1 MYDTYVHSNFRCIF
15 ITRKESCKVFRGCGD
30 NLNSGKLTHFFYLY
44 YIKFQCDAQSHT
56 IVMAS
61 VIIFQHFETSKT
73 TLNSLNLG
81 RKENFQGK
89 LPVSVTMAS
98 YILEVSCK
106 LWLNLL
112 FFSPLKTV
120 PPEVAATARC
130 VKTKSEVSCFSSSA
144 AAAAAL

>member
-1 MYDTYVHSNFRCIF
+1 
-15 ITRKESCKVFRGCGD
+15 
-30 NLNSGKLTHFFYLY
+30 
-44 YIKFQCDAQSHT
+44 
-56 IVMAS
+56 MAS
-61 VIIFQHFETSKT
+61 VIIFQYFETSKT

-98 YILEVSCK
+98 YILEESCK

-120 PPEVAATARC
+120 PPEVAATGNSTVRKNQA
-130 VKTKSEVSCFSSSA
+130 
-144 AAAAAL
+144 

>member
-1 MYDTYVHSNFRCIF
+1 
-15 ITRKESCKVFRGCGD
+15 
-30 NLNSGKLTHFFYLY
+30 
-44 YIKFQCDAQSHT
+44 
-56 IVMAS
+56 MAS

-130 VKTKSEVSCFSSSA
+130 VKTKPEVSCFSSSA